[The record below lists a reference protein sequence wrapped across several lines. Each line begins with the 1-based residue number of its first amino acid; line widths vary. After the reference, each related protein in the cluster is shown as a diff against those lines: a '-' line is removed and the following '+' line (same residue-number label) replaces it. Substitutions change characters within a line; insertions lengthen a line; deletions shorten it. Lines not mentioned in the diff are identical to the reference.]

1 MTNSRFE
8 DLERRCQKIKRARIA
23 KIVLFFA
30 IIAFFVGGYFYIEVA
45 AQKPPVVANVQP
57 TITVPE
63 IVEKNISASAE
74 LKNDINETQ
83 SQFEENVTQVN
94 EKLSYDTLLLAP
106 KIQNNLKQVPQQV
119 PTEEKVMLTPP
130 PTHNPEAKD
139 FSLNEELK
147 APAETKT
154 VLNMT
159 VKSLGA
165 EESLLKNFHSNST
178 FKTALELAQYY
189 FDLKEYPKAIAW
201 AKESSKLGP
210 TSEKPW
216 LIYAKSKFHIG
227 EKDEAI
233 RSLEIYLG
241 YSSSKEVKD
250 LLNFYKGQQ

>member
-8 DLERRCQKIKRARIA
+8 DLERRCQKLKRARIA

-30 IIAFFVGGYFYIEVA
+30 SIAFFVGGYFYIDVTA
-45 AQKPPVVANVQP
+45 KNPPVITTAQP
-57 TITVPE
+57 TALVPALPE
-63 IVEKNISASAE
+63 TNATSTIE
-74 LKNDINETQ
+74 LG
-83 SQFEENVTQVN
+83 SEENNTKSYSIEENTTQES
-94 EKLSYDTLLLAP
+94 EKQNYDTLLLAP
-106 KIQNNLKQVPQQV
+106 KIKNGIKQV
-119 PTEEKVMLTPP
+119 PTEEKVVLTPP
-130 PTHNPEAKD
+130 VQQNLEVKD

-147 APAETKT
+147 APGETKT
-154 VLNMT
+154 VLNMS

-165 EESLLKNFHSNST
+165 EESLLKNFHSVST
-178 FKTALELAQYY
+178 FKTALELAEYY
-189 FDLKEYPKAIAW
+189 FEAKEYAKAIAW

-216 LIYAKSKFHIG
+216 IIYAKSKFYLG
-227 EKDEAI
+227 EKKEAI

>member
-30 IIAFFVGGYFYIEVA
+30 SITFFISGYFYMNA
-45 AQKPPVVANVQP
+45 ASNTPVISTAKSAVVVPKMPENNVSIIQP
-57 TITVPE
+57 SHEDNVTY
-63 IVEKNISASAE
+63 
-74 LKNDINETQ
+74 INV
-83 SQFEENVTQVN
+83 EENITHEN
-94 EKLSYDTLLLAP
+94 EKQNYDTLLLAP
-106 KIQNNLKQVPQQV
+106 KINNGIKQV
-119 PTEEKVMLTPP
+119 PTEEKVILSPP
-130 PTHNPEAKD
+130 SHTSEVKD
-139 FSLNEELK
+139 FSLNEGLQ
-147 APAETKT
+147 APGETKT
-154 VLNMT
+154 VLNMS

-165 EESLLKNFHSNST
+165 EESLLKNFHSVST

-189 FDLKEYPKAIAW
+189 FDSKEYAKAIAW

-216 LIYAKSKFHIG
+216 IIYAKSKFHIG
-227 EKDEAI
+227 EKEEAI

>member
-30 IIAFFVGGYFYIEVA
+30 SIAFFVGGYFYIDVA
-45 AQKPPVVANVQP
+45 GKNPPVIATVQP
-57 TITVPE
+57 TVLLPE
-63 IVEKNISASAE
+63 IVEKNTSVS
-74 LKNDINETQ
+74 LKLENDSNETQ
-83 SQFEENVTQVN
+83 SVAEENLTQAN
-94 EKLSYDTLLLAP
+94 EKLNYDTLLLAP
-106 KIQNNLKQVPQQV
+106 KIQNDSKQVPKV

-130 PTHNPEAKD
+130 VHNPEVKD

-227 EKDEAI
+227 EKGEAI

-250 LLNFYKGQQ
+250 LLTFYKGQL